1 MAAVER
7 NMQNYLHIKCKTFC
21 IRQNFIEKVEKNTNH
36 FFAENR
42 IFMQKLRIN
51 PVFLCKVLLFQYPV
65 YIKVVGIVVALII
78 GMAQKC

>member
-1 MAAVER
+1 
-7 NMQNYLHIKCKTFC
+7 
-21 IRQNFIEKVEKNTNH
+21 
-36 FFAENR
+36 
-42 IFMQKLRIN
+42 MQKLRIN